1 MTLEPPQKALRTGR
15 GVSLCGAL
23 GAIKVLRASTYVPV
37 VKMFQG
43 SSWKTWKSVSSACIG
58 WLPMAVRVSDALP
71 SPVRQTSRSGLSRR
85 NGIIQRRLVP
95 GGAGEGS
102 HDMHKLWNNDHQ
114 VTHRRCRREAV
125 RG

>member
-71 SPVRQTSRSGLSRR
+71 SPVRQTSRSGGTMITRSRTAGAAER
-85 NGIIQRRLVP
+85 QSGAEHRDDELDR
-95 GGAGEGS
+95 GGPDASG
-102 HDMHKLWNNDHQ
+102 
-114 VTHRRCRREAV
+114 
-125 RG
+125 